1 MKKIF
6 SLQTNLKNYTY
17 PVIKIIVSLSI
28 IIFSI
33 FRSKIFSISSTPI
46 KISISVVCFALSI
59 ASILCIYIA
68 VPELYYVWKN
78 RRTKKPNNK
87 IELAV
92 PFSLSRVVDL
102 AKENDII
109 EFIIQANNSVIKIGT
124 SSDCKAGSSKFFDK
138 RFYIENEEYLTLEE
152 FEKALIQYA
161 IEDNLSVVTIDGIKA
176 EKW

>member
-46 KISISVVCFALSI
+46 KISISVVCFALSV

-78 RRTKKPNNK
+78 RRKK
-87 IELAV
+87 
-92 PFSLSRVVDL
+92 
-102 AKENDII
+102 AKQQNLI
-109 EFIIQANNSVIKIGT
+109 
-124 SSDCKAGSSKFFDK
+124 SST
-138 RFYIENEEYLTLEE
+138 IL
-152 FEKALIQYA
+152 FE
-161 IEDNLSVVTIDGIKA
+161 
-176 EKW
+176 